1 MINLGPII
9 CLILLSLIIVGL
21 PLCLLN
27 KIVTFF
33 LDLENVCF
41 VLFLSGFNKKAVTD
55 GHENGDLGTSS
66 ETSLEDSA
74 SKLDD
79 RSRTYGCH
87 SSVALYRGLLYICLP
102 STRL

>member
-1 MINLGPII
+1 M
-9 CLILLSLIIVGL
+9 
-21 PLCLLN
+21 
-27 KIVTFF
+27 VTFF

-41 VLFLSGFNKKAVTD
+41 VLFLSGFNKKAVTE

-79 RSRTYGCH
+79 LH
-87 SSVALYRGLLYICLP
+87 SPYQRKS
-102 STRL
+102 